1 MYTACFDTSSNNRT
15 KKVFQPYIDAFSRDD
30 FFKSG
35 LVKKAYIPDNKNEIL
50 FLLSDNSLESECKFM
65 QHALRIW
72 PNLLDPVYPILL
84 NHDIDA
90 STTNIRVFDFCGNN

>member
-1 MYTACFDTSSNNRT
+1 MYTTVFSKDDNRT

-35 LVKKAYIPDNKNEIL
+35 LVRKAYISDNKNEIL
-50 FLLSDNSLESECKFM
+50 FLLRDNSLESERKFM

-84 NHDIDA
+84 NQDIEA
-90 STTNIRVFDFCGNN
+90 SNSDMQVFDFCGNN

>member
-1 MYTACFDTSSNNRT
+1 MYTSYFSASPNTKI

-35 LVKKAYIPDNKNEIL
+35 LVKKAYIQDNKNEIL
-50 FLLSDNSLESECKFM
+50 FLLRDNSLESERKFM

>member
-1 MYTACFDTSSNNRT
+1 MYTTCFSASSDNRI

-35 LVKKAYIPDNKNEIL
+35 LVKKAYISDNKNEIL
-50 FLLSDNSLESECKFM
+50 FLLRESERKFM

-72 PNLLDPVYPILL
+72 PSLLDPVYPILL
-84 NHDIDA
+84 NQDIDA
-90 STTNIRVFDFCGNN
+90 SDTDIQVFDFSGNN